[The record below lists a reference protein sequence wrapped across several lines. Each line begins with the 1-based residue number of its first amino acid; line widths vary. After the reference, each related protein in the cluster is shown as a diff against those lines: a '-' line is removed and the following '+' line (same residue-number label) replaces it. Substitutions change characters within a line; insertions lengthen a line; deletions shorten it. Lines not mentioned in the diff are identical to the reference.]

1 MSFAVGRGD
10 GGGRARGLGSWSVRW
25 LGGGTANE
33 SVSPGMAPQIT
44 EQEAP
49 VMMRYERCVIRPE
62 RVRRV
67 PSRFSWLDQG
77 LVREGRLRGLSH
89 GAHSLYL
96 FLATVADN
104 QGLSWYGDGRVTVEL
119 GMSPAQLE
127 SVRAELVAA
136 DLIAYQPPLYQVL
149 ELRPPAG
156 PVIPAGVRRSGPAE
170 RPATAAEVR
179 AMIQTAF
186 GTVDR

>member
-1 MSFAVGRGD
+1 MPP
-10 GGGRARGLGSWSVRW
+10 GGRWRRAGEMAGVVVCKGDLAAARRVGPVR
-25 LGGGTANE
+25 
-33 SVSPGMAPQIT
+33 PGKASQIT
-44 EQEAP
+44 RQEAP
-49 VMMRYERCVIRPE
+49 VMMRYERCVIRPD

-67 PSRFSWLDQG
+67 PSRFSWLDQR

-89 GAHSLYL
+89 AAHSVYL

-119 GMSPAQLE
+119 GMGSAQLE
-127 SVRAELVAA
+127 TVRAELVAA
-136 DLIAYQPPLYQVL
+136 DLIAYRPPLYQVL
-149 ELRPPAG
+149 ELRPQAWPA
-156 PVIPAGVRRSGPAE
+156 IPAGVRRPEPAE
-170 RPATAAEVR
+170 RPATPAEVR

>member
-1 MSFAVGRGD
+1 
-10 GGGRARGLGSWSVRW
+10 
-25 LGGGTANE
+25 
-33 SVSPGMAPQIT
+33 
-44 EQEAP
+44 
-49 VMMRYERCVIRPE
+49 MMRYERCVIRPE

-119 GMSPAQLE
+119 GMGAAQLE
-127 SVRAELVAA
+127 SVRAELVVA
-136 DLIAYQPPLYQVL
+136 DLIAYRPPLYQVL

-156 PVIPAGVRRSGPAE
+156 PAIPAGVRRPEPVE
-170 RPATAAEVR
+170 RPATAAEIRV
-179 AMIQTAF
+179 MIQTAF
-186 GTVDR
+186 GAVDR

>member
-1 MSFAVGRGD
+1 
-10 GGGRARGLGSWSVRW
+10 
-25 LGGGTANE
+25 
-33 SVSPGMAPQIT
+33 
-44 EQEAP
+44 
-49 VMMRYERCVIRPE
+49 MRH
-62 RVRRV
+62 
-67 PSRFSWLDQG
+67 PSRSCASCALAVQ
-77 LVREGRLRGLSH
+77 LVGPGVGAGGSAAGVEPR
-89 GAHSLYL
+89 AHSLYL

-127 SVRAELVAA
+127 SVRAELVVA
-136 DLIAYQPPLYQVL
+136 DLIAYRPPLYQVL
-149 ELRPPAG
+149 ELRPQAG